1 MTPDEFRR
9 HGREVIDWIADY
21 MEQVEQLP
29 VLSQVTPGEIRRR
42 LPERA
47 PQQGEPFA
55 AILRDRR
62 TRSSC
67 RESRTGSRP
76 ISSPTSPQ

>member
-29 VLSQVTPGEIRRR
+29 VLSQVKPGEIRSR
-42 LPERA
+42 LPDRA

-55 AILRDRR
+55 AILFPVSVAMRK
-62 TRSSC
+62 
-67 RESRTGSRP
+67 SR
-76 ISSPTSPQ
+76 